1 MSDAAARRVVSFNDE
16 MLILVN
22 AKDDAVGYLDKGSVH
37 DGDGVLH
44 RAFSIFLFNSEGEVL
59 LQQRAQN
66 KRLWPGYWSNS
77 CCSHP
82 RQGEQTSEAAVR
94 RVKQELGVESTPEFL
109 YKFIYQAHFGELG
122 SEHECCSV
130 FIASCDQTVRP
141 NTLEIKAWRWIDPAG
156 LTAEVEANAERF
168 TPWMKQE
175 WHHLTTR
182 YQTTLAN
189 FLSR

>member
-1 MSDAAARRVVSFNDE
+1 MTHKVVSFNDE

-22 AKDDAVGYLDKGSVH
+22 DQDDAVGYLDKNSVH

-44 RAFSIFLFNSEGEVL
+44 RAFSVFLFNSKGEVL

-82 RQGEQTSEAAVR
+82 RQGEQISEAVVR
-94 RVKQELGVESTPEFL
+94 RVKQELGVELTPEFL

-122 SEHECCSV
+122 SEYECCSV
-130 FIASCDQTVRP
+130 YMASCAQTVRP
-141 NTLEIKAWRWIDPAG
+141 NALEVADWRWIDSAS
-156 LTAEVEANAERF
+156 LTAEVEADAKRF

-175 WHHLTTR
+175 WHQLTTH
-182 YQTTLAN
+182 YQTALAS
-189 FLSR
+189 FL